1 MRIVIVLPPFLF
13 IKIFFLKKILD
24 SDEKGWIIQRV
35 VKNENIPCIGNN
47 YLVVPAAGLIFI
59 IIAPTI
65 ANNKIRDVI
74 RSHKK

>member
-1 MRIVIVLPPFLF
+1 
-13 IKIFFLKKILD
+13 
-24 SDEKGWIIQRV
+24 V